1 MRTTKS
7 DKLINGKLYFIFIFF
22 LQEVKEEK
30 IEAISQDMLKKY
42 IIYAK
47 DKVTPNL
54 LNMDQ
59 DKVSKMFASLRR
71 ESMVFFYCKKLFAM
85 DSRMTCVLANRFSQI
100 VM

>member
-1 MRTTKS
+1 
-7 DKLINGKLYFIFIFF
+7 
-22 LQEVKEEK
+22 
-30 IEAISQDMLKKY
+30 MLKKY

-71 ESMVFFYCKKLFAM
+71 ESMVRTIPVCIGTFKRYRFN
-85 DSRMTCVLANRFSQI
+85 VLS
-100 VM
+100 V